1 MSNTTNSEYRDHPP
15 CQLACPILTDAREY
29 IQLIAERKF
38 EEAFASIR
46 KLNPLPGVCGRIC

>member
-1 MSNTTNSEYRDHPP
+1 MPNTTNNEHKDCPR
-15 CQLACPILTDAREY
+15 CQSACPILTDAREY